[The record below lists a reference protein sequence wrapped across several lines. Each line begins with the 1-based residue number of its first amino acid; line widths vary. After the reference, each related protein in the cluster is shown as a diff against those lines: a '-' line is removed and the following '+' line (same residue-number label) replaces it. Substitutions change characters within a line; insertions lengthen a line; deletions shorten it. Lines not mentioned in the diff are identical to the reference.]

1 MKDIVRVVLIFEA
14 IGICLTKGKNLVY
27 LNDNK
32 AESVDTDLSIEELFG
47 KEGCWFAAD
56 LLHRLKNTLA
66 LFLSQEPLIEG
77 LYASLQMFILVQSAL
92 QSDDFLET

>member
-1 MKDIVRVVLIFEA
+1 MKDIVWVVLILKA

-32 AESVDTDLSIEELFG
+32 AESVNTDLSVEELFRE
-47 KEGCWFAAD
+47 EGCWFAAD

-66 LFLSQEPLIEG
+66 LFLSQEPLIKG